1 MKILIEIHI
10 FSIKTDKNCK
20 SRGSHWK
27 SKSRCLQVGSF
38 FDNKKHKAD
47 KVHYFQSP
55 PVLEIDQGEQHA
67 QKTFRRTKK
76 FKSRRSEGDPFQFYL
91 LNKTQR
97 GNNSIIVA
105 LLCGWLSDWGSKY
118 KVRTF
123 DVFEHA
129 KICALFGRTKW
140 TQNLRWEDQ
149 TWF

>member
-55 PVLEIDQGEQHA
+55 PVLEIDQCEQHA
-67 QKTFRRTKK
+67 QKKFRRTKK
-76 FKSRRSEGDPFQFYL
+76 FKSRRLAIYFDTDLYW
-91 LNKTQR
+91 
-97 GNNSIIVA
+97 SIIIQGPTKRQTFLKADFCNWDFFGWKVTS
-105 LLCGWLSDWGSKY
+105 LGGKYGFVIQRLIWLS
-118 KVRTF
+118 
-123 DVFEHA
+123 
-129 KICALFGRTKW
+129 
-140 TQNLRWEDQ
+140 
-149 TWF
+149 